1 MFKQA
6 PRRDE
11 DSTRR
16 RRQRTISS
24 QEFIFRIFKYL
35 VLIFFLDDRPVWLLL
50 LCVSRPN
57 SRLHSAYLGSCVHG
71 VFGLSRAV
79 PTENHSTCVWL
90 CASARIKRRRKARNG
105 ADGNRLITSRPTSRR
120 SCFICGDTTT
130 TTTTR
135 AMGIRRARGRAR
147 ERSRAEGGQNIP
159 LRVDADDVPVHISTY
174 VYVHMYRRRL

>member
-79 PTENHSTCVWL
+79 PTENHSTNVWL

-105 ADGNRLITSRPTSRR
+105 ADGNRLITSRPASRVIVFYLWGYDDDDDE
-120 SCFICGDTTT
+120 SNGDQASAGTC
-130 TTTTR
+130 
-135 AMGIRRARGRAR
+135 AGEEQG
-147 ERSRAEGGQNIP
+147 
-159 LRVDADDVPVHISTY
+159 
-174 VYVHMYRRRL
+174 RRRTKYSASSGC